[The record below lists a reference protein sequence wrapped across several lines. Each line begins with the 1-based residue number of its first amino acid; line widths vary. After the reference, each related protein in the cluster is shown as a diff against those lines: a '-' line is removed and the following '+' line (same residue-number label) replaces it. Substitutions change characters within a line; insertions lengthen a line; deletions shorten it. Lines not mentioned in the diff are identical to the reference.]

1 MYYNATENF
10 EKCGNIMELL
20 IQALGLLGMVMNLVS
35 FQLKEQ
41 KKLIRLQ
48 FYSSIVFSAHYLL
61 LGATMGAILNMIG
74 ICRAFVF
81 SNKEKPWAQKKGWL
95 PAFIAVYVVVYL
107 LTFTVF
113 GKERTLYNIL
123 LELLPVIGMTATT
136 IGFRLENATKVRLL
150 SLTNAPTWLVYN
162 ILNGSAGGALTEIFC
177 LISVVVGILRL
188 DIKKL
193 RKE

>member
-1 MYYNATENF
+1 MQRKNLESVV
-10 EKCGNIMELL
+10 ISMELL
-20 IQALGLLGMVMNLVS
+20 IQALGLIGMTMNLIS

-41 KKLIRLQ
+41 KRLIRLQ
-48 FYSSIVFSAHYLL
+48 FYSSIVFSVHYLL

-81 SNKEKPWAQKKGWL
+81 SNKEKKWAQKKGWL
-95 PAFIAVYVVVYL
+95 PAFIAVYAVVYI

-113 GKERTLYNIL
+113 GKECTAYNLL

-136 IGFRLENATKVRLL
+136 IGFYLENATKVRLL
-150 SLTNAPTWLVYN
+150 SLMNAPTWLVYN
-162 ILNGSAGGALTEIFC
+162 VISGSIGGALTEVFC

-188 DIKKL
+188 DIKRRIK
-193 RKE
+193 